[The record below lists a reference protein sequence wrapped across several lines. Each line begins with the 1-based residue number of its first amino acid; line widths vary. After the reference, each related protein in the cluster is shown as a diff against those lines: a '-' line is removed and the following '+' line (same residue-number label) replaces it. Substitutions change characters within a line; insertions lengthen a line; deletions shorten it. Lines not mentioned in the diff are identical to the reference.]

1 MTMQQ
6 LTNATAAMTALTE
19 AFNTKMISINVALNT
34 ATQNAGNT
42 MREFWVDEINGNDT
56 ASGTQSAPLKSLREV
71 SLRTVRGGLTLV
83 NLIGDYEMHDRVN
96 LRGAQWTII
105 GSGANFTTKPGQAS
119 NSSSWPPQFLNDRNN
134 AGIAALTFVGLN
146 IHLNDAG
153 AEAPL
158 ILNNAFLALN
168 MNNVN
173 FTVAEN
179 TPRRLTSGTGVIGLV
194 TVNLSFPPEMAG
206 LWNNHAAA
214 GSDPAENRR
223 IAYSSLATL

>member
-19 AFNTKMISINVALNT
+19 AFNTKMNSINVALNT

-42 MREFWVDEINGNDT
+42 MREFWVDEINGSDT
-56 ASGTQSAPLKSLREV
+56 ASGTQAAPLKSLHEV
-71 SLRTVRGGLTLV
+71 SMRTVRGGVTLV
-83 NLIGDYEMHDRVN
+83 NLIGNYQLHERVN
-96 LRGAQWTII
+96 LRGAQWII
-105 GSGANFTTKPGQAS
+105 VGNGASFTTKPGQAS
-119 NSSSWPPQFLNDRNN
+119 NASSWPPQFLNDRNS
-134 AGIAALTFVGLN
+134 AGIAALTFVGVN

-153 AEAPL
+153 PDAPL

-168 MNNVN
+168 LNNVD

-179 TPRRLTSGTGVIGLV
+179 TPRVLTSGTGVIGLV
-194 TVNLSFPPEMAG
+194 TGNVSFPPEMAG

-214 GSDPAENRR
+214 GSNPAENRR